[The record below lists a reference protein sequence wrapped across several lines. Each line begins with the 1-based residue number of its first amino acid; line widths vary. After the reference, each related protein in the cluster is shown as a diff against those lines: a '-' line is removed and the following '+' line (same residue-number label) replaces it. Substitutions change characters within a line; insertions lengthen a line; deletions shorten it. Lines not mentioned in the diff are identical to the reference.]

1 MRVFLT
7 GATGF
12 VGGHLVD
19 RLLARGDQVT
29 ALVRSP
35 ARAQGLAARG
45 VRLVAGDLHDLPA
58 LHAGAAEAEVILHV
72 AALTGA
78 VDEAEFLSANRD
90 GTANVLT
97 AAANARH
104 HPRLVYVS
112 SMAAGG
118 PSRRGIPKRDA
129 DDDRPV
135 TMYGR
140 SKLAG
145 EGVLRASSHPS
156 WVILRPPTVY
166 GPRDRDN
173 LLTIFKAARTGFAPV
188 FGDGAMELS
197 AIHVGDLADACLAAA
212 SADGVARGT
221 FYVNHPEVVTS
232 AELVRRIGASMGRRV
247 RLIGIPEWLARG
259 ILTLTGA
266 SAALFHRKTILR
278 ADKANEFYQEAW
290 TGDPAP
296 FTERTGWRA
305 ERDLTTG
312 LAETYAFYRE
322 AGWL

>member
-1 MRVFLT
+1 MRVFVT

-12 VGGHLVD
+12 VGGHVVD
-19 RLLARGDQVT
+19 RLLARGDEVT

-35 ARAQGLAARG
+35 ARAAGLAARG
-45 VRLVAGDLHDLPA
+45 VRLVPGDLHDLPA
-58 LHAGAAEAEVILHV
+58 LHAGIAGADVVLHI

-78 VDEAEFLSANRD
+78 VNEAEFLAANRD

-97 AAANARH
+97 AAMSAPGR
-104 HPRLVYVS
+104 PRLVYVS

-118 PSRRGIPKRDA
+118 PARRGVPKRDA
-129 DDDRPV
+129 SDDHPV

-145 EGVLRASSHPS
+145 ELVLRDTPHP

-173 LLTIFKAARTGFAPV
+173 LLTVFKAARTGFAPV
-188 FGDGAMELS
+188 FGDGTMELS

-212 SADGVARGT
+212 TAEGALGGI

-232 AELVRRIGASMGRRV
+232 GDLVRRIGTAMGRRV
-247 RLIGIPEWLARG
+247 RLIGIPEWLARA
-259 ILTLTGA
+259 ILTATGA
-266 SAALFHRKTILR
+266 CAAFFRWKTILR

-305 ERDLTTG
+305 SRDLTEG

-322 AGWL
+322 TGWL

>member
-12 VGGHLVD
+12 VGGHVVD
-19 RLLARGDQVT
+19 RLLARGDSVT

-35 ARAQGLAARG
+35 ARGAGLAARG

-58 LHAGAAEAEVILHV
+58 LHAGVERADAVLHI

-97 AAANARH
+97 AAALAPQR
-104 HPRLVYVS
+104 PRLVYVS

-118 PSRRGIPKRDA
+118 PARRGAPKREA
-129 DDDRPV
+129 GDDHPV

-145 EGVLRASSHPS
+145 EVVLRASPHPT
-156 WVILRPPTVY
+156 VILRPPSVY

-173 LLTIFKAARTGFAPV
+173 FLALFRAARTGFAPV
-188 FGDGAMELS
+188 FGAGTMELS
-197 AIHVGDLADACLAAA
+197 LIHVGDLADACVAALATP
-212 SADGVARGT
+212 GIEGRT
-221 FYVNHPEVVTS
+221 FYVNHPQVVTS
-232 AELVRRIGASMGRRV
+232 GDLVRRIGAAMGKRV
-247 RLIGIPEWLARG
+247 RVIGIPEWLARA
-259 ILTLTGA
+259 ILTVTGGT
-266 SAALFHRKTILR
+266 AALLHRKTILR
-278 ADKANEFYQEAW
+278 ADKANEFFQEAW
-290 TGDPAP
+290 TADPAP
-296 FTERTGWRA
+296 FMTATGWRA
-305 ERDLTTG
+305 TRELTAG
-312 LAETYAFYRE
+312 LVETYAYYRE
-322 AGWL
+322 AGWI

>member
-12 VGGHLVD
+12 VGGHIVD
-19 RLLARGDQVT
+19 RLLVRGDEVT

-35 ARAQGLAARG
+35 ARAAGLAERG
-45 VRLVAGDLHDLPA
+45 VRLVRGDLHDLPA
-58 LHAGAAEAEVILHV
+58 LHAGAADADVVLHV

-78 VDEAEFLSANRD
+78 VDEREFLAANRD
-90 GTANVLT
+90 GTANVL
-97 AAANARH
+97 AAASAAPRT
-104 HPRLVYVS
+104 PRLVYVS
-112 SMAAGG
+112 SRAAGG
-118 PSRRGIPKRDA
+118 PARRGRPKVDA
-129 DDDRPV
+129 LDDRPV

-145 EGVLRASSHPS
+145 EQVLRASAHP

-173 LLTIFKAARTGFAPV
+173 LLTVFKAARTGFAPV
-188 FGDGAMELS
+188 FGAGTMELS
-197 AIHVGDLADACLAAA
+197 AIHVTDLADACLAALA
-212 SADGVARGT
+212 GEGVVRGT

-232 AELVRRIGASMGRRV
+232 AELVRRIGATMGRRV
-247 RLIGIPEWLARG
+247 RLVGIPEWLARVA
-259 ILTLTGA
+259 LTATGTF
-266 SAALFHRKTILR
+266 AALFHRKTILR

-296 FTERTGWRA
+296 FGALTGWRA
-305 ERDLTTG
+305 ARDLTTG
-312 LAETYAFYRE
+312 LAETYTFYRG

>member
-12 VGGHLVD
+12 VGGHIVD

-35 ARAQGLAARG
+35 RKAEGLAARG

-58 LHAGAAEAEVILHV
+58 LHAGAAEADVVLHA

-78 VDEAEFLSANRD
+78 VDETEFLTANRD

-97 AAANARH
+97 AALNART

-118 PSRRGIPKRDA
+118 PARRGHPKRDA
-129 DDDRPV
+129 DNDRPV

-145 EGVLRASSHPS
+145 EGVLRTSSHPA

-188 FGDGAMELS
+188 FGDGTMELS
-197 AIHVGDLADACLAAA
+197 AIHVVDLAEACLAATTA
-212 SADGVARGT
+212 AGIERGT

-232 AELVRRIGASMGRRV
+232 AELVRRIGAAMGRRV
-247 RLIGIPEWLARG
+247 RLIGIPEGVARA
-259 ILTLTGA
+259 ILTLTGGA
-266 SAALFHRKTILR
+266 AALFHRKTILR

-290 TGDPAP
+290 TGDPSP
-296 FTERTGWRA
+296 FTARTGWRA
-305 ERDLTTG
+305 VRDLAAG
-312 LAETYAFYRE
+312 LAETYAYYRE

>member
-1 MRVFLT
+1 MRAFLT

-19 RLLARGDQVT
+19 RLLAGGHQVT
-29 ALVRSP
+29 ALVRTP
-35 ARAQGLAARG
+35 AKAAGMAERG
-45 VRLVAGDLHDLPA
+45 VRLVQGDLRDLRA
-58 LHAGAAEAEVILHV
+58 LREGAAEADVVYHV

-78 VDEAEFLSANRD
+78 VNEEEFLTANRE
-90 GTANVLT
+90 GTANVLQ
-97 AAANARH
+97 AAVAAPKR
-104 HPRLVYVS
+104 PRLVYVS

-118 PSRRGIPKRDA
+118 PSRRGHPKRDA
-129 DDDRPV
+129 SDDRPV

-145 EGVLRASSHPS
+145 ERMLRASEHP

-188 FGDGAMELS
+188 FGGGTMELS
-197 AIHVGDLADACLAAA
+197 AIHVADLAAA
-212 SADGVARGT
+212 CIAAATATGVAGGT
-221 FYVNHPEVVTS
+221 YYVNHPEVVTS
-232 AELVRRIGASMGRRV
+232 AELVRRIGRTMGREV
-247 RLIGIPEWLARG
+247 RLIGIPELVARG
-259 ILTLTGA
+259 ILTLTGW
-266 SAALFHRKTILR
+266 AAEALGRKTILR
-278 ADKANEFYQEAW
+278 ADKANEFYQDAW

-296 FTERTGWRA
+296 FTARSGWA
-305 ERDLTTG
+305 AATDLDRG
-312 LAETYAFYRE
+312 LAETFAFYQE